1 MYKIAILCIIHFIF
15 STFVPNAIPAADTL
29 TPARATPRKHASG
42 QKSSKAPMNVV
53 GKILESG
60 WQPGRGTDLSMAI
73 ESCRRATS
81 TSPYSADA
89 HCALGKA
96 LSIAG
101 YAQSALLSLT
111 VALRLNPDHPE
122 ALYERALLCMRI
134 RMHGQAAK
142 DLGRLIEVRPG
153 VADFHYQRARA
164 LLELGKIR
172 EAFRHFLKAHEID
185 KKYPK
190 PTLHE
195 EIGKIVTK
203 VAMRTSDCTADLTMQ
218 HT

>member
-1 MYKIAILCIIHFIF
+1 MNKIAILCIVHFIF
-15 STFVPNAIPAADTL
+15 SLFIPAPIPAADTL
-29 TPARATPRKHASG
+29 VPAKTTPREHASG
-42 QKSSKAPMNVV
+42 QKSSKAPMNIV

-60 WQPGRGTDLSMAI
+60 WQPGRGTDLSKAI
-73 ESCRRATS
+73 ESCRQATS
-81 TSPYSADA
+81 ASPHSADA

-96 LSIAG
+96 LSKAG
-101 YAQSALLSLT
+101 HAQSALLSLT

-134 RMHGQAAK
+134 RMHGQAVK

-153 VADFHYQRARA
+153 IADFHYQRARA

-185 KKYPK
+185 KTYPK

-195 EIGKIVTK
+195 EIGRIVTK
-203 VAMRTSDCTADLTMQ
+203 VAMRNTDCTADLTMQ